1 MRHALTAAI
10 LGLGLAACAPAPTPA
25 SPETEAPPAPRT
37 WSFADGEVFPAGRT
51 LTRPESGVVLA
62 DGTLVVVDQVNG
74 LTAIAPDGSIRP
86 FGNFAAAGYSHS
98 PPDYAAGP
106 NGAAFEPDGR
116 HVLVADVFTGSLWRT
131 DTETETTTRFYQH
144 PYGINYAHRDS
155 TGAIWFT
162 QSTENAPPQS
172 EARLF
177 GALNGPMPDGALFRI
192 APSAEGEP
200 LPSPERLLDGLL
212 FANGFTLDE
221 TRGKL
226 FLAETVAGH
235 ITSYTVDLAT
245 GALSDRAVLTTLTSP
260 DNVEQAADGTLWV
273 ATPMSNQVLAIN
285 PDTGESRVAFSAQT
299 EEAAALSA
307 EFDRRAAAGEPR
319 LELLSSV
326 VWDPM
331 PGLVTGVIHTPG
343 GGPVYIS
350 NLGDALLKIEAAE

>member
-25 SPETEAPPAPRT
+25 SPKPEAPPAPRT

-131 DTETETTTRFYQH
+131 DTETETTTRLYQH